1 MQYRNF
7 GKFIKLKRLKLKY
20 SLNQFAIL
28 SEIDSASLSRF
39 EHNKSDIYFSNFIKI
54 ANGFNMSPA
63 ELLKEF
69 EKKN

>member
-1 MQYRNF
+1 MQYQNF

-39 EHNKSDIYFSNFIKI
+39 EHNKSDIYFSNFFNGSPKSFLFTGKI
-54 ANGFNMSPA
+54 NQ
-63 ELLKEF
+63 
-69 EKKN
+69 